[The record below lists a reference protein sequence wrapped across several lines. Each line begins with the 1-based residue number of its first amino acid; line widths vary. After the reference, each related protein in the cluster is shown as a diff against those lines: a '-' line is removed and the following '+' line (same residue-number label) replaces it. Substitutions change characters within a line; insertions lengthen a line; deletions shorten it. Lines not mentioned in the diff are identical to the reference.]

1 MGPSSSNSQRLPG
14 ASKTSAAENMEVKP
28 HNGIRTDLDTD
39 SREGTV
45 ADVDAHHAAQAA
57 TAKATPPPQ
66 HEALPSTKRQRSIS
80 TLKWLLK
87 DQWFILAMSIL
98 ILISSQVQVP
108 SAQQRIKR
116 TVITYLSVSVIFF
129 CNGCTLDTKLLLE
142 NYMRWKLHVF
152 VQLQCYLVTSAAT
165 FAIVSLCATNPNFST
180 YCTCH

>member
-1 MGPSSSNSQRLPG
+1 MEAIAHDGISIDLNTVSREN
-14 ASKTSAAENMEVKP
+14 AA
-28 HNGIRTDLDTD
+28 TDLDPVQTT
-39 SREGTV
+39 RAT
-45 ADVDAHHAAQAA
+45 
-57 TAKATPPPQ
+57 TAKDSPSHHSEAPPPTNLQ
-66 HEALPSTKRQRSIS
+66 KSI
-80 TLKWLLK
+80 TTMKWLLI

-116 TVITYLSVSVIFF
+116 TIVTYLSVSIIFF

-165 FAIVSLCATNPNFST
+165 FAIVSLCATNPDFST
-180 YCTCH
+180 YCTWRSRALMCGMEADGVQWIHGY